1 MGLYDRVGV
10 HSLVIWFDQ
19 RARSGLNGFMKP
31 DELRPQRSS
40 LVAETVSVVRRAIQS
55 GMWQDYMPGERTLCG
70 MWQISRP
77 TLRAALDILRREKLI
92 EVGHGKRT
100 RVLAPNAP
108 ARLKTLTVGLLSPEP
123 LHEMPPF
130 VTLWVDE
137 LRSQLASAGHLLHVQ
152 VGRAGFGNKNPAKA
166 MEVLI
171 NGTPAAV
178 WVLYQTTE
186 SMQRWF
192 DAHHVPC
199 VVVGSLFPDI
209 HLPAVDRDYRAVCRH
224 AVGLLRHRGHK
235 NLALL
240 IHKQRFG
247 GDLESE
253 LGFEEGL
260 VATQSRSVTGIILRH
275 DGTNEDICKQLDA
288 MLGLRQRP
296 TGILI
301 ARSRFA
307 LAALTHL
314 LRRGIKI
321 PGDMGLLCRDDD
333 SFLDHV
339 VPRMARYVVNPGAF
353 AKQIFRMVM
362 GLVQDGQ
369 LPHDNIKVMPT
380 FLTRESL

>member
-1 MGLYDRVGV
+1 
-10 HSLVIWFDQ
+10 
-19 RARSGLNGFMKP
+19 MKP
-31 DELRPQRSS
+31 DDFRPQRSS
-40 LVAETVSVVRRAIQS
+40 LVAETVNVMRRGIES
-55 GMWQDYMPGERTLCG
+55 GMWQDYLPGERTLCS

-77 TLRAALDILRREKLI
+77 TLRSALEILRREKLI

-100 RVLAPNAP
+100 RVLTPSAS
-108 ARLKTLTVGLLSPEP
+108 RHVSTLTVGLLSPEP

-152 VGRAGFGNKNPAKA
+152 VGRAGFGNKNPARA
-166 MEVLI
+166 LEALV
-171 NGTPAAV
+171 NGTPAAA

-192 DAHHVPC
+192 AERSVPC
-199 VVVGSLFPDI
+199 VVVGSLFPKVS
-209 HLPAVDRDYRAVCRH
+209 LPAVDRDYRAVCRH
-224 AVGLLRHRGHK
+224 AVGLLRHRGHQ

-253 LGFEEGL
+253 VGFEEGL
-260 VATQSRSVTGIILRH
+260 AATQSRNVTGIVLRH
-275 DGTNEDICKQLDA
+275 DGSNSDICNQLDA
-288 MLGLRQRP
+288 LLGLRNRP

-307 LAALTHL
+307 LVTLTHL
-314 LRRGIKI
+314 LRRGVKV

-353 AKQIFRMVM
+353 AKQVFRMVM

-369 LPHDNIKVMPT
+369 LPHDDVKVMPT